1 MLQNKWQEDDMLH
14 LFDLTEKPH
23 WKPRYPQ
30 LNLQLCKH
38 VCVCVCLLYFLGPT
52 CFQWEN
58 LMLIIVKRFGF
69 VLIRWPNGWVKSN
82 FPIWW
87 FWHQLLGPCFWSW
100 FEWYIHPGGWKTQY
114 FLYQQS
120 KEGRSLSWLSSDV
133 DPTSGWPLTSW
144 TIGYRKWLDLPTKP
158 LKTLL

>member
-1 MLQNKWQEDDMLH
+1 MAGGWHATFIRFDWKATLKASLSPAQPPALQ
-14 LFDLTEKPH
+14 T
-23 WKPRYPQ
+23 R
-30 LNLQLCKH
+30 
-38 VCVCVCLLYFLGPT
+38 VCVCLLYFLGPT

-69 VLIRWPNGWVKSN
+69 VLIRWPNSWVKSN
-82 FPIWW
+82 FLRIWW